1 MTVKELSQLY
11 YLKREIKHD
20 QRRLEALEG
29 QIGVGATVLD
39 GMPKAPNWN
48 NSKVERLAVEIVD
61 LRAIIAAKQIQLIHE
76 QQRLE
81 RFINAV
87 SDSETRLILKLR
99 FVDGLAWELVAKHL
113 GEGHTADRVK
123 RVCYRYLN
131 ETEA

>member
-20 QRRLEALEG
+20 QRRLEALEN

-39 GMPKAPNWN
+39 GMPKSPNWN

-81 RFINAV
+81 RFINAIT
-87 SDSETRLILKLR
+87 DSETRLILKLR
-99 FVDGLAWELVAKHL
+99 FVDGLSWTVVAKHL

-123 RVCYRYLN
+123 KVCYRYLN
-131 ETEA
+131 GT

>member
-20 QRRLEALEG
+20 QRRLEALEN

-39 GMPKAPNWN
+39 GMPKSPNWN

-81 RFINAV
+81 RFINAIT
-87 SDSETRLILKLR
+87 DSER
-99 FVDGLAWELVAKHL
+99 FVDGLSWTVVAKHL

-123 RVCYRYLN
+123 KVCYRYLN
-131 ETEA
+131 GT

>member
-29 QIGVGATVLD
+29 QVGVGATVLD

-61 LRAIIAAKQIQLIHE
+61 LKAIIAAKQIQLIHE

-87 SDSETRLILKLR
+87 SDSETRLIMKLR
-99 FVDGLAWELVAKHL
+99 FVDGLSWKNVAKHL
-113 GEGHTADRVK
+113 GDGHTADRV
-123 RVCYRYLN
+123 RMVCNQFLDG
-131 ETEA
+131 T

>member
-20 QRRLEALEG
+20 QRRLEALEN

-39 GMPKAPNWN
+39 GMPKSPNWN

-81 RFINAV
+81 RFINAIT
-87 SDSETRLILKLR
+87 DSETRLILKLR
-99 FVDGLAWELVAKHL
+99 FVDGLSWVIVAKHL
-113 GEGHTADRVK
+113 GEGHTPDRVK
-123 RVCYRYLN
+123 KVCYRYLN
-131 ETEA
+131 GT